1 MPIQY
6 AYKDREIEIV
16 VSDAVDE
23 TDYFLGT
30 DANRTRTVRQ
40 PYASPGCDK
49 EHRMVYKAKDEVI
62 FIASCKFHY

>member
-30 DANRTRTVRQ
+30 DANRTRTVRE
-40 PYASPGCDK
+40 PYANRTQVLGAIRNIGWSTK
-49 EHRMVYKAKDEVI
+49 RRTK
-62 FIASCKFHY
+62 